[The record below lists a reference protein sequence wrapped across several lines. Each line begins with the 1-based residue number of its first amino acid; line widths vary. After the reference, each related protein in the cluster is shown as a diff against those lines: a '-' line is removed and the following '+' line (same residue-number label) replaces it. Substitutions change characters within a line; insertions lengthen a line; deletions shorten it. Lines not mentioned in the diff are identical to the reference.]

1 MSGIISPE
9 EFLGFKPGTDRKLA
23 DWPQIVEYFQKVA
36 TVSDRVKVD
45 VLGDTTEGNP
55 FIRAIVTSAE
65 NLANIEEIRKVQMRI
80 CNPEG
85 TTPEEEADLVAP
97 ERREVMEAGLQLG
110 ERQLVVARPT
120 RRRAAGT
127 AAQVACERR
136 LHVHAVRS
144 PVVHAR
150 HPRPSFSASRS
161 NRCRQNG

>member
-36 TVSDRVKVD
+36 AVSDRVKVD

-65 NLANIEEIRKVQMRI
+65 NIANIEEIRKVQMRI

-85 TTPEEEADLVAP
+85 TTPEEDAELIAKGKTIVLITCSIHSTEIGASQMALLLLHKLASKDEAEVKEVLDNVVLLLVP
-97 ERREVMEAGLQLG
+97 SLNPDGHEM
-110 ERQLVVARPT
+110 VV
-120 RRRAAGT
+120 
-127 AAQVACERR
+127 
-136 LHVHAVRS
+136 
-144 PVVHAR
+144 
-150 HPRPSFSASRS
+150 
-161 NRCRQNG
+161 NW